1 MEVFIEAVVS
11 AVRCSINHVL
21 QVAEVR
27 VCWCRER
34 LCNCE
39 LPPSL
44 KSMRYPANI
53 LFSTNVLLCR
63 GFMKVMASNPS
74 RDLADLDLS
83 VLVLPKWNTRGA
95 VGELWINALSNEVA
109 SKNEHI

>member
-11 AVRCSINHVL
+11 AVGCSINHVL

-27 VCWCRER
+27 VCWYRER

-44 KSMRYPANI
+44 KSMRCPSNI
-53 LFSTNVLLCR
+53 LFSTNILLCR

-95 VGELWINALSNEVA
+95 VGELWINALFNEVA